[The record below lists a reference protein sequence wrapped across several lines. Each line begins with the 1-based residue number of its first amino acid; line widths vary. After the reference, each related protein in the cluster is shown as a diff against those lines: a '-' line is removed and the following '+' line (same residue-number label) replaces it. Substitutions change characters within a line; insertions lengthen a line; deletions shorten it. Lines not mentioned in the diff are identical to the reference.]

1 MSNSDRPG
9 RFGEASGILPRQRCP
24 LIPPFRRAVISTDTT
39 HLSPAVDQVRRSR
52 HLRTI
57 RRAGTISIRSFG
69 QSALCGMH
77 ILGTPLKHG
86 P

>member
-24 LIPPFRRAVISTDTT
+24 LIPPFRRAVISTDKT
-39 HLSPAVDQVRRSR
+39 HFSPAVDQVRRCR
-52 HLRTI
+52 MRTI
-57 RRAGTISIRSFG
+57 RRSGTISIRSFE
-69 QSALCGMH
+69 QSGLCGMH